1 MPTAKPRARRMY
13 LVFVLL
19 AFVSMVGDGMALFA
33 LTLAAA
39 DQLGSWGV
47 TALFLT
53 GLIPPILAAPLVGRL
68 VDGAKLRR
76 IWVASLLAHVLL
88 FALMALVDDLLLS
101 LVLMCGAS
109 ISAVVNASAIFKLIP
124 SIRGSLT
131 LPRASSLIVSAGSL
145 AGILAPPIAAIAYTA
160 WSVQAVLALNAL
172 GFTVLALGAG
182 LVVPRRAVPVVLKEP
197 HNGGAGHGARIL
209 FSDRLLALLLIP
221 LAAVV
226 LFTSAEGVAGVFYLR
241 SVADNDTIYAVM
253 LGAWS
258 VGALGGAMV
267 CGNRFLGTRVRTPVL
282 LGGALIGAAILVEGL
297 WPNALV
303 IVAVFV
309 LGGLGNGMHN
319 VGVRNAVYARIPEA
333 HHGAAWAY
341 LTVVIKIMVG
351 LGFLLG
357 TPGLVVDSDRL
368 IIIGQAVALTGA
380 LLGLALSV
388 VSATASL
395 PWAVV
400 GPTAIA
406 FGTGISLPIYQL
418 ALLDAVPHARG
429 TAASVSTFFMLLLN
443 ATLTAVVVPIAA
455 TTLTRL
461 AATRLTSVSVSSGRK
476 RRRRLVASHITRTMS
491 SGQTT

>member
-1 MPTAKPRARRMY
+1 MPPARTPTRGSY
-13 LVFVLL
+13 LGFVLL

-39 DQLGSWGV
+39 DHLGSWGV

-68 VDGAKLRR
+68 VDGANLRR

-88 FALMALVDDLLLS
+88 FALMTVVDELLVS
-101 LVLMCGAS
+101 LVLMCGTS

-124 SIRGSLT
+124 SIKGSLP
-131 LPRASSLIVSAGSL
+131 LARASSLIVSAGSL

-160 WSVQAVLALNAL
+160 WSVQPVLALNAL
-172 GFTVLALGAG
+172 GFTLLAVGAG
-182 LVVPRRAVPVVLKEP
+182 LLVPRDAVTVDVEEP
-197 HNGGAGHGARIL
+197 KAGGARSGARVL
-209 FSDRLLALLLIP
+209 FTDRLLAILLVP
-221 LAAVV
+221 MAAVV

-258 VGALGGAMV
+258 VGALGGALV
-267 CGNRFLGTRVRTPVL
+267 CGNRFLGARVRTPVL

-303 IVAVFV
+303 ILAVFV
-309 LGGLGNGMHN
+309 LGGFGNGMHN

-368 IIIGQAVALTGA
+368 IIIAAGIGSLGAVL
-380 LLGLALSV
+380 LALVGMSRAARQQ
-388 VSATASL
+388 AT
-395 PWAVV
+395 PV
-400 GPTAIA
+400 
-406 FGTGISLPIYQL
+406 
-418 ALLDAVPHARG
+418 
-429 TAASVSTFFMLLLN
+429 LN
-443 ATLTAVVVPIAA
+443 
-455 TTLTRL
+455 
-461 AATRLTSVSVSSGRK
+461 
-476 RRRRLVASHITRTMS
+476 
-491 SGQTT
+491 